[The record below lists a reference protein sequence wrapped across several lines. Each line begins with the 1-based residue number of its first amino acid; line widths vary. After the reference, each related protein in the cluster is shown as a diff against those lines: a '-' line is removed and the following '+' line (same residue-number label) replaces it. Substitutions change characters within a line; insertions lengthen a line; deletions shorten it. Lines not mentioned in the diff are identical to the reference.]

1 MTKRKVNNPLALA
14 VLACLWERPMHPY
27 EMATTMRER
36 GKDQSIKL
44 NYGSL
49 YTVVEA
55 LQQHG
60 LIVAQE
66 TEREGRRPERT
77 VYRLTD
83 AGRMEL
89 IDWISELL
97 STPVKEYTRFEAGLS
112 LMPVLPPEDIAAL
125 LAQRCN
131 LLELEISQG
140 RSLLQLVR
148 QRGLPR
154 LFGIESEYLLA
165 MREAELAW
173 TRTFADEIASGT
185 LEGTAEWAA
194 FHRAMDQQAMD
205 QQAMDQQAM
214 DQQAMDQQAMD
225 QQAMDQQAM
234 DQQNTGPT
242 EAEKA
247 GAEEEE
253 S

>member
-1 MTKRKVNNPLALA
+1 MTKRKVSNPLALA
-14 VLACLWERPMHPY
+14 VLACLFERPMHPY
-27 EMATTMRER
+27 EMATTLRER

-89 IDWISELL
+89 IDWVSELL
-97 STPVKEYTRFEAGLS
+97 SRPAKEFTRFEAGLS
-112 LMPVLPPEDIAAL
+112 LAGVLPPEDVAAL
-125 LAQRCN
+125 LHQRCDQ
-131 LLELEISQG
+131 LEMETSQI
-140 RSLLQLVR
+140 RSALRLVE
-148 QRGLPR
+148 QRGLKR
-154 LFGIESEYLLA
+154 VFVIESEYLLA

-173 TRTFADEIASGT
+173 TRKLADEITSGT
-185 LEGTAEWAA
+185 LDGIAEWSALRAA
-194 FHRAMDQQAMD
+194 D
-205 QQAMDQQAM
+205 
-214 DQQAMDQQAMD
+214 
-225 QQAMDQQAM
+225 
-234 DQQNTGPT
+234 
-242 EAEKA
+242 
-247 GAEEEE
+247 EEQ
-253 S
+253 

>member
-1 MTKRKVNNPLALA
+1 MTKRKVSNPLALA
-14 VLACLWERPMHPY
+14 VLACLFERPMHPY
-27 EMATTMRER
+27 EMATTLRER

-89 IDWISELL
+89 IDWVSELL

-112 LMPVLPPEDIAAL
+112 LAGVLPPEDIAAL
-125 LAQRCN
+125 LEQRCR
-131 LLELEISQG
+131 LLELEIAQMRSVLQFVQQQG
-140 RSLLQLVR
+140 LARMHV
-148 QRGLPR
+148 
-154 LFGIESEYLLA
+154 IENEYLLA

-173 TRTFADEIASGT
+173 TRNIAGEIRSGAVAD
-185 LEGTAEWAA
+185 LAEWTAY
-194 FHRAMDQQAMD
+194 HRAMEQQSLE
-205 QQAMDQQAM
+205 
-214 DQQAMDQQAMD
+214 
-225 QQAMDQQAM
+225 
-234 DQQNTGPT
+234 TLKR
-242 EAEKA
+242 EVR
-247 GAEEEE
+247 EEHEE
-253 S
+253 DER

>member
-1 MTKRKVNNPLALA
+1 MTKRQVSNPLALA
-14 VLACLWERPMHPY
+14 ALACLFERPMHPY

-89 IDWISELL
+89 IDWVSELL
-97 STPVKEYTRFEAGLS
+97 SRPAKEYTRFEAGLS
-112 LMPVLPPEDIAAL
+112 LAGVLPPEDILAL
-125 LAQRCN
+125 LMQRCVN
-131 LLELEISQG
+131 LELEISQM
-140 RSLLQLVR
+140 RSLLQLIR
-148 QRGLPR
+148 ERGLKR
-154 LFGIESEYLLA
+154 IFVIENEYALA

-173 TRTFADEIASGT
+173 TRNLVEEIGAGKLGD
-185 LEGTAEWAA
+185 LEEWAA
-194 FHRAMDQQAMD
+194 MQRALDLQ
-205 QQAMDQQAM
+205 
-214 DQQAMDQQAMD
+214 
-225 QQAMDQQAM
+225 
-234 DQQNTGPT
+234 GR
-242 EAEKA
+242 EAARIEEMEEIE
-247 GAEEEE
+247 GAE

>member
-1 MTKRKVNNPLALA
+1 MTKRKVSNPLALA

-27 EMATTMRER
+27 EMATTLRER

-55 LQQHG
+55 LQQHQ

-97 STPVKEYTRFEAGLS
+97 STPAKEFTRFEAGLS
-112 LMPVLPPEDIAAL
+112 LAGVLPPEDIAAL
-125 LAQRCN
+125 LDQRSRA
-131 LLELEISQG
+131 LELEIAQM
-140 RSLLQLVR
+140 RHTLQFV
-148 QRGLPR
+148 QQQGLPR
-154 LFGIESEYLLA
+154 IHVIESEYVLA

-173 TRTFADEIASGT
+173 TRKLAAEIRSGE
-185 LEGTAEWAA
+185 LGDLAEWTAA
-194 FHRAMDQQAMD
+194 HRASDEQSRAL
-205 QQAMDQQAM
+205 A
-214 DQQAMDQQAMD
+214 
-225 QQAMDQQAM
+225 
-234 DQQNTGPT
+234 
-242 EAEKA
+242 EAEKN
-247 GAEEEE
+247 GAEEAGKEE
-253 S
+253 

>member
-1 MTKRKVNNPLALA
+1 MTKRKVGNPLALA
-14 VLACLWERPMHPY
+14 VLASLFERPMHPY

-83 AGRMEL
+83 AGRIEL
-89 IDWISELL
+89 FDWVSELL
-97 STPVKEYTRFEAGLS
+97 GTPAKEYTRFEAGLA
-112 LMPVLPPEDIAAL
+112 LAGVLPPEDIAAL
-125 LAQRCN
+125 LDQRCR
-131 LLELEISQG
+131 LLELEIVQI
-140 RSLLQLVR
+140 RSLLQVVV
-148 QRGLPR
+148 QQQGLAR
-154 LFGIESEYLLA
+154 VFVIESEYTLA

-173 TRTFADEIASGT
+173 TRETAGEIRSGT
-185 LEGTAEWAA
+185 LGDLVEWNARY
-194 FHRAMDQQAMD
+194 RAMEEKSRAL
-205 QQAMDQQAM
+205 AE
-214 DQQAMDQQAMD
+214 
-225 QQAMDQQAM
+225 
-234 DQQNTGPT
+234 G
-242 EAEKA
+242 EKA
-247 GAEEEE
+247 ETDKEGEE
-253 S
+253 

>member
-14 VLACLWERPMHPY
+14 VLACLFERPMHPY
-27 EMATTMRER
+27 EMATTLRER

-66 TEREGRRPERT
+66 TARAGRRPERT

-83 AGRMEL
+83 PGRMEL
-89 IDWISELL
+89 IDWVSELL

-112 LMPVLPPEDIAAL
+112 LGGVLPPEDVAAL
-125 LAQRCN
+125 LTQRCR
-131 LLELEISQG
+131 LLEMEISQL
-140 RSLLQLVR
+140 RSALAFER
-148 QRGLPR
+148 QRGLAR
-154 LFGIESEYLLA
+154 LHVIESEYLLA

-173 TRTFADEIASGT
+173 TRALAGEIASGT
-185 LEGTAEWAA
+185 LEGVAEWIA
-194 FHRAMDQQAMD
+194 FLRSRADQANEEPGRRG
-205 QQAMDQQAM
+205 AH
-214 DQQAMDQQAMD
+214 
-225 QQAMDQQAM
+225 
-234 DQQNTGPT
+234 
-242 EAEKA
+242 EARQEN
-247 GAEEEE
+247 ER
-253 S
+253 

>member
-1 MTKRKVNNPLALA
+1 MTKRRVNNPLALA
-14 VLACLWERPMHPY
+14 VLACLFERPMHPY
-27 EMATTMRER
+27 EMASTMRER

-55 LQQHG
+55 LQQQE

-89 IDWISELL
+89 IDWVSELL
-97 STPVKEYTRFEAGLS
+97 SRPAKEFTRFEAGLS
-112 LMPVLPPEDIAAL
+112 LAAVLPPEDVAAL
-125 LAQRCN
+125 LTQRCN
-131 LLELEISQG
+131 LLEIVISQEQ
-140 RSLLQLVR
+140 STLQLVE

-154 LFGIESEYLLA
+154 LFVIESEYLLA

-173 TRTFADEIASGT
+173 TRKLADEIRSGK
-185 LEGTAEWAA
+185 LGDLAEWTAL
-194 FHRAMDQQAMD
+194 HRAMDQQSE
-205 QQAMDQQAM
+205 
-214 DQQAMDQQAMD
+214 
-225 QQAMDQQAM
+225 
-234 DQQNTGPT
+234 GPAVVET
-242 EAEKA
+242 AEAEEQE
-247 GAEEEE
+247 G
-253 S
+253 

>member
-1 MTKRKVNNPLALA
+1 MTRRQVSNPLALA
-14 VLACLWERPMHPY
+14 ALACLFERPMHPY

-89 IDWISELL
+89 IDWVSELL
-97 STPVKEYTRFEAGLS
+97 SRPSKEYTRFEAGLS
-112 LMPVLPPEDIAAL
+112 LAGVLPPEDIIAL
-125 LAQRCN
+125 LTQRCVN
-131 LLELEISQG
+131 LEIDISQM
-140 RSLLQLVR
+140 RAILQLV
-148 QRGLPR
+148 QERGLQR
-154 LFGIESEYLLA
+154 IHVIEGEYALA

-173 TRTFADEIASGT
+173 TRNLVEEIRSGELGD
-185 LEGTAEWAA
+185 LEEW
-194 FHRAMDQQAMD
+194 RAMQRALDQQGREA
-205 QQAMDQQAM
+205 
-214 DQQAMDQQAMD
+214 
-225 QQAMDQQAM
+225 
-234 DQQNTGPT
+234 T
-242 EAEKA
+242 EAKE
-247 GAEEEE
+247 AESEED
-253 S
+253 

>member
-1 MTKRKVNNPLALA
+1 MTKRKVSNPLALA
-14 VLACLWERPMHPY
+14 VLACLTEHPMHPY

-77 VYRLTD
+77 IYRLTD

-89 IDWISELL
+89 IDWVSELL
-97 STPVKEYTRFEAGLS
+97 GRPVKEYTRFEAGLS
-112 LMPVLPPEDIAAL
+112 LGGVLPPEDVVAL
-125 LAQRCN
+125 LTQRCS
-131 LLELEISQG
+131 LLEMEIVQQ
-140 RSLLQLVR
+140 RSLLQFSA
-148 QRGLPR
+148 QQGLKR
-154 LFGIESEYLLA
+154 VFLIESEYLLA

-173 TRTFADEIASGT
+173 VRRLIEEITSGT
-185 LEGTAEWAA
+185 LDGVTEWAA
-194 FHRAMDQQAMD
+194 YRAAADAAMAAD
-205 QQAMDQQAM
+205 REREE
-214 DQQAMDQQAMD
+214 
-225 QQAMDQQAM
+225 
-234 DQQNTGPT
+234 P
-242 EAEKA
+242 EAPET
-247 GAEEEE
+247 AEQRNEE
-253 S
+253 

>member
-1 MTKRKVNNPLALA
+1 MTKRKVSNPLALA
-14 VLACLWERPMHPY
+14 ALACLFERPMHPY
-27 EMATTMRER
+27 EMATTLRER

-89 IDWISELL
+89 IDWVSELL
-97 STPVKEYTRFEAGLS
+97 STPAKEYTRFEAGLS
-112 LMPVLPPEDIAAL
+112 LAGVLPPEDIAAL
-125 LAQRCN
+125 LEQRCR
-131 LLELEISQG
+131 LLELEIAQM
-140 RSLLQLVR
+140 RSLLQLV
-148 QRGLPR
+148 QQQGLAR
-154 LFGIESEYLLA
+154 MHVIESEYVLA

-173 TRTFADEIASGT
+173 TRKLAVEIRSGVVAD
-185 LEGTAEWAA
+185 LAEWTAL
-194 FHRAMDQQAMD
+194 HRAMEQQS
-205 QQAMDQQAM
+205 Q
-214 DQQAMDQQAMD
+214 
-225 QQAMDQQAM
+225 
-234 DQQNTGPT
+234 
-242 EAEKA
+242 EAQKQDAHAEDAHEEK
-247 GAEEEE
+247 ER
-253 S
+253 